1 MANQS
6 SVAMQLKRLRER
18 ANLSVREVAAAIDR
32 PPSTYASYEDK
43 YKKAY
48 LPIELVKELI
58 PVFSQRGVGEEEL
71 YALAGLDMARP
82 PRSRLRTPAAED
94 GRMATLTELDVRAGA
109 GNASIV
115 ENERIASEWQ
125 VPANLFHAQTSAPAS
140 ALRIITIYGDS
151 MEPELIAGA
160 RVVVD
165 TTDRVPSPPGV
176 FVVYDGLGLV
186 IKRVE
191 HIPHSDPPRVRLSSD
206 NSKYLPYELTLG
218 EAQIQGRVIGR
229 WRWM

>member
-18 ANLSVREVAAAIDR
+18 ANLSVREVAAAIAK
-32 PPSTYASYEDK
+32 PASTYASYEDK
-43 YKKAY
+43 YKKSY
-48 LPIELVKELI
+48 LPVDLVKELI
-58 PVFSQRGVGEEEL
+58 PVFTRRGITEEEL
-71 YALAGLDMARP
+71 YALAGLEHAR
-82 PRSRLRTPAAED
+82 RVRARARHGGGDD
-94 GRMATLTELDVRAGA
+94 GRMATLMELDLRAGA
-109 GNASIV
+109 GQVSMIDS
-115 ENERIASEWQ
+115 ERIAAEWHI
-125 VPANLFHAQTSAPAS
+125 PADLFRAQTSAPLS

-151 MEPELIAGA
+151 MEPELAAGT

-165 TTDRVPSPPGV
+165 TTDRTPSPPGV

-186 IKRVE
+186 VKRLE
-191 HIPHSDPPRVRLSSD
+191 HIARSDPARVRLTSD
-206 NSKYLPYELTLG
+206 NPKYQPYELTID